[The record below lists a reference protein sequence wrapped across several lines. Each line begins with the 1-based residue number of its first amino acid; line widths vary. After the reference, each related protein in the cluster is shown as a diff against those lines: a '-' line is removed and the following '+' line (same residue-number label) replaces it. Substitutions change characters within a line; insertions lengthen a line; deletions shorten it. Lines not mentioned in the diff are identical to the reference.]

1 MLIRELKKINKL
13 LKMKPKL
20 DVYISERK
28 IRNRISQL
36 AKAIIDEFKDS
47 TPLTMIYISNG
58 AMIFAADLARKINLP
73 MKLDSISAS
82 SYSNKKSS
90 GKVRLVK
97 KMKINLKGENVL
109 VVDDILDTGRTLSCI
124 SKFILYQ
131 KPAKLKIC
139 VLLDKPSRRL
149 TPIKADYCGFTIPD
163 KFVVGYGLDYN
174 ELYRNLP
181 FIAII

>member
-1 MLIRELKKINKL
+1 
-13 LKMKPKL
+13 MKEKFK
-20 DVYISERK
+20 VYISQQ
-28 IRNRISQL
+28 RISKRISEL
-36 AKAIIDEFKDS
+36 ANAIVKDFNDS
-47 TPLTMIYISNG
+47 QTITMIYISNG

-82 SYSNKKSS
+82 SYSDKKSS

-124 SKFILYQ
+124 SKFILSQ

-181 FIAII
+181 FIAVI